1 MALIECFKCGNEIS
15 SEVLKCPYCE
25 LPQYGNFS
33 KNKISEVKL
42 PSSINNTDQ
51 KYAGTKDKRENVN
64 TSLKKSN
71 FFNDNKNM
79 ITICVAVFIV
89 LLITVPK
96 ILNRTP
102 EEAPIAESSYDSNNE
117 DTTTDMQETISQ
129 TEESSEQVSNETNEG
144 TTNVFDNN
152 NIVVDDRI
160 ANYADPQEALRDCLK
175 HPSKFE
181 DKSRVQNPCE
191 EGTDCS
197 YAWEYEQRCG
207 FILDTY
213 YPNCFFDVSYSVQV
227 SCLTSGE
234 RVLRDIDY
242 WDPNLKFKEKTTLM
256 DLNY

>member
-15 SEVLKCPYCE
+15 SEVLKCPYCG

-42 PSSINNTDQ
+42 SNSINNTDQ
-51 KYAGTKDKRENVN
+51 KYSGTKDKRENVN

-71 FFNDNKNM
+71 FFNDNKYTL
-79 ITICVAVFIV
+79 IIGVVVFAI
-89 LLITVPK
+89 LLFKVPK
-96 ILNRTP
+96 VLKSVR
-102 EEAPIAESSYDSNNE
+102 EEAPVAESYYDANE
-117 DTTTDMQETISQ
+117 DTTTDMQDTINQ
-129 TEESSEQVSNETNEG
+129 TDESSDQVSNETNET
-144 TTNVFDNN
+144 TTNAFDNN
-152 NIVVDDRI
+152 NIIVGDRI
-160 ANYADPQEALRDCLK
+160 ANYTGPQEALRDCLK
-175 HPSKFE
+175 HPSNFE

-213 YPNCFFDVSYSVQV
+213 YPNCFFDVSTTVQV

-234 RVLRDIDY
+234 RVSRDIDY
-242 WDPNLKFKEKTTLM
+242 WDPNLKFKEKTILM
-256 DLNY
+256 DLNN

>member
-15 SEVLKCPYCE
+15 SEVLKCPYCG

-33 KNKISEVKL
+33 KKKISEVEL
-42 PSSINNTDQ
+42 PNSINSTDQ
-51 KYAGTKDKRENVN
+51 KYSGTKDKRENVN

-71 FFNDNKNM
+71 FFNDNKYTL
-79 ITICVAVFIV
+79 IIGVVVFAI
-89 LLITVPK
+89 LLFKVPK
-96 ILNRTP
+96 ALKSVR
-102 EEAPIAESSYDSNNE
+102 EEAPVAESSYDSSE
-117 DTTTDMQETISQ
+117 DTTTDTQETISQ
-129 TEESSEQVSNETNEG
+129 TEENSEQVSNEINEG

-160 ANYADPQEALRDCLK
+160 ANYAGPQEALRDCLK
-175 HPSKFE
+175 HPSNFE
-181 DKSRVQNPCE
+181 DKSKVQNPCE

-234 RVLRDIDY
+234 RVFRDIDY

-256 DLNY
+256 DLNN

>member
-15 SEVLKCPYCE
+15 SEVLKCPYCG
-25 LPQYGNFS
+25 LPQYGNS
-33 KNKISEVKL
+33 LNKKISEVKL
-42 PSSINNTDQ
+42 PPSINNTDQ
-51 KYAGTKDKRENVN
+51 EYSSVKN
-64 TSLKKSN
+64 TTHKKSS
-71 FFNDNKNM
+71 FLNDNKYTL
-79 ITICVAVFIV
+79 IIGVIVFAI
-89 LLITVPK
+89 LLFKVPK
-96 ILNRTP
+96 ALKSVR
-102 EEAPIAESSYDSNNE
+102 EEAPVAESSYDSNEN
-117 DTTTDMQETISQ
+117 TTTDMHETISQ
-129 TEESSEQVSNETNEG
+129 TEESSDQVSNETNEG

-160 ANYADPQEALRDCLK
+160 ANYASPQEALHGCLK
-175 HPSKFE
+175 HPSNFE

-213 YPNCFFDVSYSVQV
+213 YPNCFFDVSTTVQV

-234 RVLRDIDY
+234 RVSRDIDY

-256 DLNY
+256 DLNN

>member
-15 SEVLKCPYCE
+15 SEVLKCPYCG

-51 KYAGTKDKRENVN
+51 KYSGTKDKEENLK
-64 TSLKKSN
+64 TTPKKSN
-71 FFNDNKNM
+71 FFNDNKYM

-89 LLITVPK
+89 LLVTVPK
-96 ILNRTP
+96 ALKSIP
-102 EEAPIAESSYDSNNE
+102 EEAPVAESSYDSSE

-152 NIVVDDRI
+152 NMVVDDRI
-160 ANYADPQEALRDCLK
+160 ANYASPQEALRACLK
-175 HPSKFE
+175 HPSNFE

-213 YPNCFFDVSYSVQV
+213 YPNCFFDVSTTVQV

-234 RVLRDIDY
+234 RVSRDIDY
-242 WDPNLKFKEKTTLM
+242 WDPNLKFKEKTTFM
-256 DLNY
+256 DLNN

>member
-15 SEVLKCPYCE
+15 SEVLKCPYCG

-33 KNKISEVKL
+33 KKKISEVKL

-51 KYAGTKDKRENVN
+51 KYSSEKNKTH
-64 TSLKKSN
+64 KKSS
-71 FFNDNKNM
+71 FLNDNKYTL
-79 ITICVAVFIV
+79 IIGVVVFAI
-89 LLITVPK
+89 LLFKVPK
-96 ILNRTP
+96 ALKSIP
-102 EEAPIAESSYDSNNE
+102 EEAPVAESYYESNDEN
-117 DTTTDMQETISQ
+117 TTTDTQETISQ
-129 TEESSEQVSNETNEG
+129 IEDSSDQVSNETNED
-144 TTNVFDNN
+144 TTNVFDDNN
-152 NIVVDDRI
+152 MVVDDRI
-160 ANYADPQEALRDCLK
+160 ANYAGPQEALRDCLK
-175 HPSKFE
+175 HPSNFE

-213 YPNCFFDVSYSVQV
+213 YPNCFFDVSTTVQI

-234 RVLRDIDY
+234 RVSRDIDY

-256 DLNY
+256 DLNN